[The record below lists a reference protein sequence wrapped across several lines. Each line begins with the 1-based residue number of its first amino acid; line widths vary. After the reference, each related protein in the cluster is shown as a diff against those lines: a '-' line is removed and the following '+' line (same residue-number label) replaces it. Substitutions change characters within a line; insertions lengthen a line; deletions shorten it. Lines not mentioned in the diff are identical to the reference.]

1 MKSKITREYLV
12 KLRETYLEEIR
23 ELEEQLF
30 QPNSTPLLIHQ
41 TIDQL
46 NRGLQRVELK
56 LKQHQLCEA

>member
-56 LKQHQLCEA
+56 LQQRTVCQA